1 MVRVGREK
9 RKPTKQTVIIMKFS
23 IKNWYKY
30 PNRASQSLNKGN
42 LSVLNIPVYRLL
54 FTSLPAS
61 PRKNKVNFTFSDFDE
76 TLPGFKVREGMEE
89 YEIRFG
95 ISHLEVGEQMPWTGG
110 NFEITPEISYFRS
123 TPPGQTGRSELPKWG
138 I

>member
-54 FTSLPAS
+54 FTSLLPP
-61 PRKNKVNFTFSDFDE
+61 PRKNKVKFTFSDFDE
-76 TLPGFKVREGMEE
+76 TPSGFKALASMEE
-89 YEIRFG
+89 SEIRFP
-95 ISHLEVGEQMPWTGG
+95 ISHLQVGDPYAQSGG
-110 NFEITPEISYFRS
+110 NFKITPGFHHFRS
-123 TPPGQTGRSELPKWG
+123 SHPPMTFRSKGW
-138 I
+138 